1 MATNA
6 NPFIVNIIDLQN
18 IALSITGNASGT
30 AAITQLQSDVGNLQQ
45 MVHYDTKTITTDFLS
60 EYTTGHGIDIVD
72 TTINTT
78 TVTASSTTIQGTMGF
93 GYITNSLTG
102 TTGSLPTTFASST
115 VTSGTT
121 ITITLTSTYSI
132 ANFPNYTGTLL
143 WYTGTTYKSFSIPN
157 GQYTGNSPYVDF
169 NGSQINISNLTVA
182 TLPSI
187 TPDSS
192 GYSLWL
198 SMSIFN

>member
-6 NPFIVNIIDLQN
+6 NPFLVNFVDLQN
-18 IALSITGNASGT
+18 IIMTITGAASGT
-30 AAITQLQSDVGNLQQ
+30 AAITQLQSDVGNLQE
-45 MVHYDTKTITTDFLS
+45 MVDYDNKIISTDFLT
-60 EYTTGHGIDIVD
+60 EFTKGHGIDIV
-72 TTINTT
+72 NTT
-78 TVTASSTTIQGTMGF
+78 TTTVSTSNVTIQGTVGF
-93 GYITNSLTG
+93 IYNTSGTLTG

-115 VTSGTT
+115 VASGTT
-121 ITITLTSTYSI
+121 ITITLTSAYSI